1 MMNLAGIDVVVLCGG
16 LGTRL
21 RNIVTDRPK
30 PMAEIGDR
38 PFLDILLGYASSFG
52 FRRFILCTGHMGSFI
67 EEYYRTKGSAGTEV
81 VISEEKQPLGTAG
94 AIRNAKGLIKGRMFV
109 ALNGDSLCR
118 LDMARFVRFHDER
131 GAFATIALS
140 PVENAK
146 GYGVVTL
153 GKEGRITAFN
163 EKSSGGPGHVN
174 AGVYVFDRAL
184 LDEIPEGRNI
194 SLEYDIFPKVLD
206 KKLLGYVVDEKL
218 FDIGTPER
226 LKIARD
232 TLS

>member
-1 MMNLAGIDVVVLCGG
+1 MTNPSDIDVVVLCGG

-21 RNIVTDRPK
+21 RNVVTDRPK

-38 PFLDILLGYASSFG
+38 PFLDILLGHVRGFG

-67 EEYYRTKGSAGTEV
+67 EEYYKARSDVDTEV
-81 VISEEKQPLGTAG
+81 VISGEEQPLGTAG
-94 AIRNAKGLIKGRMFV
+94 AIRNARGLIRSRLFV

-140 PVENAK
+140 PVEAVE
-146 GYGVVTL
+146 GYGVVML
-153 GKEGRITAFN
+153 DKEGRITAFN

-174 AGVYVFDRAL
+174 AGVYVFDMAL
-184 LDEIPEGRNI
+184 LDEIPEGRNV

-206 KKLLGYVVDEKL
+206 KKLLGYVVGERL
-218 FDIGTPER
+218 FDIGTPDR
-226 LKIARD
+226 LKIAKDR
-232 TLS
+232 LS